1 MDRRLEST
9 RPRYSERVAPVDGE
23 LGPAEQARLI
33 SRYGR
38 RVSAGETIF
47 REGEPATEAFLVQ
60 EGRIRLLKRVRMV
73 ERSLLLLKPGDLFG
87 EAALLGDTP
96 LSPISGSLVD
106 ATLRPSGTV
115 PTGGLEDAMVRRRT
129 EDAVARNSTAVAL
142 TDATLLVLS
151 RSAFRGMFEN
161 YPGIATRVIE
171 QLIFRVRDA
180 EDQIEIMLL
189 RDTQLKVVSALLKLA
204 QRAVGS
210 AEIAMSP
217 VELSSRVGLDVDT
230 VKRTVQ
236 RLREQQYVRIVG
248 ERIEIP
254 DVEALRRLYVLLGT
268 KDEIHGESTQR

>member
-1 MDRRLEST
+1 MESS
-9 RPRYSERVAPVDGE
+9 RPRYSERVPPVDGE

-60 EGRIRLLKRVRMV
+60 DGRIRLLKRVRMV

-96 LSPISGSLVD
+96 LSAMPIGDV
-106 ATLRPSGTV
+106 TMRQSGTV
-115 PTGGLEDAMVRRRT
+115 SMGGLEDAMIRRRA

-142 TDATLLVLS
+142 TDSTLLVLS

-180 EDQIEIMLL
+180 EDQIEIMML